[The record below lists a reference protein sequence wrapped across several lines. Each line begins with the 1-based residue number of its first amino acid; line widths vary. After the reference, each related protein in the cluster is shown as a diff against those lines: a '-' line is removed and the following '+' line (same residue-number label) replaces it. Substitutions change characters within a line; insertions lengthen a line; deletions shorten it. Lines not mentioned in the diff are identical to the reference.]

1 MINDEIQSQINKIL
15 KTIKEEH
22 IQKIVVGAV
31 IFLKPKSVLLLK
43 RKSNDFMGGLIEL
56 PSGTVEKDE
65 FLIDGLIRE
74 IKEETNL
81 EIKSIDKFIG
91 TFDYFSSS
99 GKKTRQVNFVVSVTN
114 NDIKLSDEHEAFYI
128 LSKDSEEFKTLNISS
143 KTKEII
149 EKSY

>member
-1 MINDEIQSQINKIL
+1 
-15 KTIKEEH
+15 
-22 IQKIVVGAV
+22 
-31 IFLKPKSVLLLK
+31 
-43 RKSNDFMGGLIEL
+43 MGGLIEL

-128 LSKDSEEFKTLNISS
+128 LSKDSEALRYSVFCTSADSPAYSS
-143 KTKEII
+143 NADTAHTIRRPF
-149 EKSY
+149 